1 MGLSNGS
8 LQDVTAKRRELVAS
22 LRLRGHTEREIVEV
36 IAKKSEYRNPVTGK
50 AWTNGTIHNDLVALR
65 QEWRAESMRDIAT
78 HKAQQ
83 LAEIREARKK
93 AWEKT
98 NLLMV
103 ARFLEMEIKLLGTD
117 APIRLT
123 WIDEA
128 VLAGM
133 SENEA
138 STIFNQIVG
147 YAASLVDSGSG
158 ASVISSA
165 VTDRSADD

>member
-1 MGLSNGS
+1 MALNNSYR
-8 LQDVTAKRRELVAS
+8 DAVAKRRQVVAS
-22 LRLRGHTEREIVEV
+22 LRLRGYTVQEITESLSKNQHGI
-36 IAKKSEYRNPVTGK
+36 NPKTSK
-50 AWTNGTIHNDLVALR
+50 PWAIGTVHSDIIALR

-103 ARFLEMEIKLLGTD
+103 ARFLEMEIRLLGTD

-158 ASVISSA
+158 ASVIGST

>member
-1 MGLSNGS
+1 MALSKAYR
-8 LQDVTAKRRELVAS
+8 DVAIRRRQLVAS
-22 LRLRGHTEREIVEV
+22 LRLRGQTEQEI
-36 IAKKSEYRNPVTGK
+36 ADALSKSPHGINPVTSK
-50 AWTNGTIHNDLVALR
+50 PWASGTVHNDLVALR

-103 ARFLEMEIKLLGTD
+103 ARFLEMEIRLLGTD

-158 ASVISSA
+158 ASVIGST